1 MRRRSTLSEFAS
13 TLVLLS
19 SLACGGSYQRA
30 AVPEPEPDSASNVLT
45 GTCKDYDYA
54 SRTLDVVAGV
64 SFALRVVTFK
74 LHENTQITVQGRT
87 AQLADLQANTVLRI
101 EYRVTSEGN
110 LADRIT
116 LVLDAR
122 GMRAP

>member
-1 MRRRSTLSEFAS
+1 MHRRFTLSEFAS
-13 TLVLLS
+13 TILLLS
-19 SLACGGSYQRA
+19 SLACGGSYQRP
-30 AVPEPEPDSASNVLT
+30 AVPEPEPTTSNVLT

-54 SRTLDVVAGV
+54 ARTLDVVAGV

-74 LHENTQITVQGRT
+74 LHENTQITVQGRA

-101 EYRVTSEGN
+101 EYRVTSQGN
-110 LADRIT
+110 LADKIT

-122 GMRAP
+122 SMRAP

>member
-1 MRRRSTLSEFAS
+1 MRRRFTLSQFAF
-13 TLVLLS
+13 TVVLLS
-19 SLACGGSYQRA
+19 SLACGGSYQPA
-30 AVPEPEPDSASNVLT
+30 AVPEPESTSNVLT

-54 SRTLDVVAGV
+54 ARTLDVVAGV

-74 LHENTQITVQGRT
+74 LHENTQITVQGRA

-101 EYRVTSEGN
+101 EYRVTSQGN
-110 LADRIT
+110 LADKIT

>member
-1 MRRRSTLSEFAS
+1 MLRRSTLPEFAS
-13 TLVLLS
+13 TLALLWL
-19 SLACGGSYQRA
+19 LACGGSYQPP
-30 AVPEPEPDSASNVLT
+30 AVPAPDSAANVLT
-45 GTCKDYDYA
+45 GTCKAYDYA
-54 SRTLDVVAGV
+54 ARTLEVVAGV
-64 SFALRVVTFK
+64 SFALREVTFK
-74 LHENTQITVQGRT
+74 LHENTEITVQGRR
-87 AQLADLQANTVLRI
+87 ARLADLQANTVLRI

>member
-1 MRRRSTLSEFAS
+1 MRLRFTLSEFAS
-13 TLVLLS
+13 TVILLS
-19 SLACGGSYQRA
+19 SLACGGSYQPA
-30 AVPEPEPDSASNVLT
+30 AAPEPESTSNVLT
-45 GTCKDYDYA
+45 GTCKAYDYDA
-54 SRTLDVVAGV
+54 RTLDVVAGV

-87 AQLADLQANTVLRI
+87 AQLADLQANTVLRV
-101 EYRVTSEGN
+101 EYRVTSQGN
-110 LADRIT
+110 LADKIT